1 MHRFAGS
8 GTSRFDDGR
17 HRQVALGRRW
27 RADAD
32 RPIGGGNVGG
42 VSIGVGIDRD
52 ALDPGLAARPGD
64 ADRNLAAIGDQHTT
78 ERHAFQLGLR
88 FSRNARS
95 PSWPSSDTRWVVM
108 PMTSSGCAPAISR
121 INAFAFAMPC
131 GPAVSTSSTLRLTA
145 ASRSEAGT
153 TSWTRPISLAR
164 AAPNRVPVRKN
175 SRAADM
181 PIFLR
186 T

>member
-27 RADAD
+27 RTDAD
-32 RPIGGGNVGG
+32 RPIGGGNVRG

-52 ALDPGLAARPGD
+52 ALDPGLAARLCD

-95 PSWPSSDTRWVVM
+95 PSWPSSDTRWDAIALVVM

-121 INAFAFAMPC
+121 INAFAFATPC

-145 ASRSEAGT
+145 AS
-153 TSWTRPISLAR
+153 
-164 AAPNRVPVRKN
+164 
-175 SRAADM
+175 
-181 PIFLR
+181 
-186 T
+186 